1 MRFAFNVVFYGLVE
15 FIHWPAR
22 DRKLYLLARWMLM
35 GLSFSSFAP
44 NEPALLFEWFL
55 ICTKRTRKQS
65 LQLIMSCGVVV
76 VRETGAIACLLL
88 FRLNWIFLGF
98 FFFYYRNPI
107 EFWYPS
113 AALSVYTRILLV
125 SITMETVFM
134 KSEWTIFHLLYQFLF
149 ILASTLCEWMYLC
162 KQKSN

>member
-98 FFFYYRNPI
+98 FFFL
-107 EFWYPS
+107 
-113 AALSVYTRILLV
+113 LSKSNRILISFSSSLCLHSNFASFDYDGDSFHEKRMNNFSLV
-125 SITMETVFM
+125 ISIFVHISIHTLRMNVFM
-134 KSEWTIFHLLYQFLF
+134 QTK
-149 ILASTLCEWMYLC
+149 
-162 KQKSN
+162 K